1 MTRAPFKLGFL
12 SLSLAAAFVAPGTAM
27 AQDAVN
33 AETGE
38 SIERIVTLG
47 SRVNGRTETESAS
60 PIDIISADQLVDTG
74 ATELG
79 KALQMS
85 APSFNFSSTT
95 ISDGSDIIRPATLRG
110 LNPDQVLVL
119 VNGKRRHQQAL
130 VNVQETIG
138 KGSAGYDINAIPIT
152 AVERVEILRDGAAA
166 QYGSDAIA
174 GVINITLKS
183 SEGGM
188 ISAEVGQTYEK
199 DGEVNTVGI
208 NFGKEFDNGFFNGTL
223 EYRDRGMTN
232 RASPAEAS
240 LIGDWLSPSGE
251 PVVRLHVGD
260 ADSENM
266 YAWFNAGYNL
276 GNTTELY
283 AFGGIS
289 NRDGGS
295 SGFFRGRGHPRTI
308 EAIYPDGFLP
318 KLETEADDQSLA
330 VGVRGDLPN
339 AWLWDASV
347 VYGKNEFGF
356 NSSNSA
362 NVSWYYEPHPDGGI
376 YGETP
381 TEAFDGELVF
391 EQTTFNFDVNG
402 TVDVANELLYLALGV
417 ELRQDSYQINP
428 GDPVSWAYGRAND
441 PDVEILT
448 PYGTV
453 AEAGIQ
459 GFPGFSP
466 SQAVDADRDSYGAY
480 VDAEYYV
487 TPDFLLAGA
496 LRYEDYDIAGDNI
509 SGKLSARYD
518 IDNDFSLRGTV
529 ATGFR
534 APGVQ
539 QIYYSQVLTNVVNGT
554 LVETGTIANDDELAR
569 QFGIKELEE
578 ETSESVSFG
587 LIKRFDNGFDLTMDA
602 YQININDRI
611 VLSESLTASVGA
623 EFGEIL
629 EDNNLGAAQFFTN
642 SVDTKT
648 TGLDVIASYPT
659 ELMEGEL
666 KLTAAMSFMNTEVER
681 VNSVSSLIPGDEI
694 FSETQI
700 LRLEEGQPSEKATIT
715 ADWTRNAWNVNVAF
729 NYFGAV
735 EGQAFTGVKKEWG
748 GKWLTDASVGYDFTD
763 NLNVRIGANNLFDTY
778 PDEWGSEGSPFSDA
792 GFKYGWETLPFGIN
806 GGYYYARLNYT
817 F

>member
-12 SLSLAAAFVAPGTAM
+12 SASLAAAFMAPGIAI

-47 SRVNGRTETESAS
+47 SRVNGRTATESAS

-183 SEGGM
+183 SEGGS

-208 NFGKEFDNGFFNGTL
+208 NFGKEFDKGFFNGTL

-266 YAWFNAGYNL
+266 YAWFNAGYSL
-276 GNTTELY
+276 GGTTELY

-347 VYGKNEFGF
+347 VYGKSEFGF

-453 AEAGIQ
+453 AGWY
-459 GFPGFSP
+459 SR
-466 SQAVDADRDSYGAY
+466 V
-480 VDAEYYV
+480 
-487 TPDFLLAGA
+487 
-496 LRYEDYDIAGDNI
+496 
-509 SGKLSARYD
+509 SGL
-518 IDNDFSLRGTV
+518 
-529 ATGFR
+529 
-534 APGVQ
+534 
-539 QIYYSQVLTNVVNGT
+539 
-554 LVETGTIANDDELAR
+554 
-569 QFGIKELEE
+569 
-578 ETSESVSFG
+578 
-587 LIKRFDNGFDLTMDA
+587 
-602 YQININDRI
+602 
-611 VLSESLTASVGA
+611 
-623 EFGEIL
+623 
-629 EDNNLGAAQFFTN
+629 
-642 SVDTKT
+642 
-648 TGLDVIASYPT
+648 
-659 ELMEGEL
+659 
-666 KLTAAMSFMNTEVER
+666 
-681 VNSVSSLIPGDEI
+681 
-694 FSETQI
+694 
-700 LRLEEGQPSEKATIT
+700 
-715 ADWTRNAWNVNVAF
+715 
-729 NYFGAV
+729 
-735 EGQAFTGVKKEWG
+735 
-748 GKWLTDASVGYDFTD
+748 
-763 NLNVRIGANNLFDTY
+763 
-778 PDEWGSEGSPFSDA
+778 
-792 GFKYGWETLPFGIN
+792 
-806 GGYYYARLNYT
+806 
-817 F
+817 